1 MKNYVAPIKK
11 EITVQASQ
19 QTAFDVF
26 TQQMDTW
33 WPRTHHT
40 GNTPMTE
47 LLLESGDDGR
57 WYSKHEDGSEV
68 EVGKVIRWDP
78 YSNLLLN
85 WQIDGNFKYNPSL
98 TTEVEVQ
105 FIAIDPTT
113 TKVIMEHRNLDR
125 LVEGKVI
132 DSMDMG
138 WGMIMEM
145 YKQTADNNSII

>member
-40 GNTPMTE
+40 GNTPMTK